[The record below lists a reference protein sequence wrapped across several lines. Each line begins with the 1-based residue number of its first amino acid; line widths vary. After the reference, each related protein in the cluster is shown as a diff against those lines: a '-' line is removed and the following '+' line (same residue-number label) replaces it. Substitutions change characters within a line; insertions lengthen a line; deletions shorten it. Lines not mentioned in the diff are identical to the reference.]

1 MKVGF
6 SQKNFTPPT
15 RVTLAGLQ
23 RVRIV
28 EEIESEVYVNTFA
41 LQKDGEQLIIA
52 SMDLVG
58 FDKHFAD
65 LVKENIKSADI
76 DKEKIILCVTHTHSA
91 PGVTVNNTDGIMK
104 YVAEG
109 RKLEEPALPEDVWD
123 NDKNCEF
130 IAPIVAASIDEAW
143 ESKKDGYISPAFG
156 RAVVGHSRRLV
167 YADGSSLMY
176 GHSDRTDFLYP
187 ESGEDSGVEMLYVF
201 DGEKKPMGV
210 LVNVAC
216 PAQVMEATYKM
227 SSDFWGKVRDRAHEK
242 YGEDFT
248 VVGLCGAAGCQSP
261 RDLVRHKRAD
271 ALKFDDP
278 RKLPRRGD
286 AYMYDVPGTI
296 AIGKRLFHVIEDE
309 MEEAAS
315 RMSDDQILKYET
327 FKVELPLGCVKE
339 ADYRQAKE
347 NLEKYVSETEVLD
360 DRFKITRYTNI
371 MKRYDRQ
378 REAAYMT
385 ANVHIVR
392 LGDIAIATNPFELYL
407 DYGLQIKGRSFAA
420 QTFLIQLACK
430 DGAEGY
436 LSTPAAEGGGSY
448 GVGVLSCLTTPEGG
462 RMLVNKTV
470 AEINKMFS

>member
-1 MKVGF
+1 MKIGMC
-6 SQKNFTPPT
+6 QKNITPPN

-23 RVRIV
+23 RIRIV
-28 EEIESEVYVNTFA
+28 EEVESEVYVNTFA

-52 SMDLVG
+52 AIDLVG

-91 PGVTVNNTDGIMK
+91 PGVTLNNTDGIMK

-123 NDKNCEF
+123 NDKNCAY

-143 ESKKDGYISPAFG
+143 QARNDGYISPAFG

-210 LVNVAC
+210 LMNVAC
-216 PAQVMEATYKM
+216 PVQVMEATYKM
-227 SSDFWGKVRDRAHEK
+227 SSDFWGKVRDLAHAK
-242 YGEDFT
+242 YGEEFT

-271 ALKFDDP
+271 AVKLEDP
-278 RKLPRRGD
+278 RKMPRRGD
-286 AYMYDVPGTI
+286 AYMYDEPGI
-296 AIGKRLFHVIEDE
+296 HAIGKRLFHVIEDE

-315 RMSDDQILKYET
+315 ACRVKKFCAMK
-327 FKVELPLGCVKE
+327 PL
-339 ADYRQAKE
+339 R
-347 NLEKYVSETEVLD
+347 
-360 DRFKITRYTNI
+360 
-371 MKRYDRQ
+371 
-378 REAAYMT
+378 
-385 ANVHIVR
+385 
-392 LGDIAIATNPFELYL
+392 
-407 DYGLQIKGRSFAA
+407 
-420 QTFLIQLACK
+420 
-430 DGAEGY
+430 
-436 LSTPAAEGGGSY
+436 
-448 GVGVLSCLTTPEGG
+448 
-462 RMLVNKTV
+462 
-470 AEINKMFS
+470 

>member
-6 SQKNFTPPT
+6 SQKNITPPA

-23 RVRIV
+23 RIRIV
-28 EEIESEVYVNTFA
+28 EEIESEVFVNVFA
-41 LQKDGEQLIIA
+41 MEQNGEQLIICA
-52 SMDLVG
+52 MDLVG
-58 FDKHFAD
+58 YDKPFAD
-65 LVKENIKSADI
+65 LVLENLKSPSM

-91 PGVTVNNTDGIMK
+91 PGVTQSRIEDIMK
-104 YVAEG
+104 YAPG
-109 RKLEEPALPEDVWD
+109 RKLEETALPEDVWD
-123 NDKNCEF
+123 NDKNCAY
-130 IAPIVAASIDEAW
+130 IAPIVAAAIDEAW
-143 ESKKDGYISPAFG
+143 ESRKDSYISPAFG

-176 GHSDRTDFLYP
+176 GHSDRTDFLRP
-187 ESGEDSGVEMLYVF
+187 ESAEDSGVEMLYVF
-201 DGEKKPMGV
+201 DSAKKPMGV

-216 PAQVMEATYKM
+216 PAQVMEATCKL

-271 ALKFDDP
+271 AVKLEDP

-286 AYMYDVPGTI
+286 AYMYDEPGI
-296 AIGKRLFHVIEDE
+296 HAIGKRLFHVIEDE
-309 MEEAAS
+309 MEEAAT
-315 RMSDDQILKYET
+315 RMSNDEVLVYKT

-339 ADYRQAKE
+339 ADYREAKA
-347 NLEKYVSETEVLD
+347 NLEMYLAETEILD
-360 DRFKITRYTNI
+360 DRFKLRRYTNI

-378 REAAYMT
+378 KEAAYMT
-385 ANVHIVR
+385 ANVHIIR

-407 DYGLQIKGRSFAA
+407 DYGLQMKGRSFAA

-430 DGAEGY
+430 EGEEGY
-436 LSTPAAEGGGSY
+436 LSTTAAEGGGSN
-448 GVGVLSCLTTPEGG
+448 GVGGLNWLTTPEGG
-462 RMLVNKTV
+462 RILVNKTV
-470 AEINKMFS
+470 AEINALF

>member
-6 SQKNFTPPT
+6 SQKNITPPA

-23 RVRIV
+23 RIRIV
-28 EEIESEVYVNTFA
+28 EEIESEVFVNVFA
-41 LQKDGEQLIIA
+41 MEQNGEQLIICA
-52 SMDLVG
+52 MDLVG
-58 FDKHFAD
+58 YDKPFAD
-65 LVKENIKSADI
+65 LVLENLKSPSM

-91 PGVTVNNTDGIMK
+91 PGVTQSRIEDIMK
-104 YVAEG
+104 YAPG
-109 RKLEEPALPEDVWD
+109 RKLEETALPEDVWD
-123 NDKNCEF
+123 NDKNCAY
-130 IAPIVAASIDEAW
+130 IAPIVAAAIDEAW
-143 ESKKDGYISPAFG
+143 ESRKDGYISPAFG

-176 GHSDRTDFLYP
+176 GHSDRTDFLRP
-187 ESGEDSGVEMLYVF
+187 ESAEDSGVEMLYVF
-201 DGEKKPMGV
+201 DSAKKPMGV

-216 PAQVMEATYKM
+216 PAQVMEATCKL

-271 ALKFDDP
+271 AVKLEDP

-286 AYMYDVPGTI
+286 AYMYDEPGI
-296 AIGKRLFHVIEDE
+296 HAIGKRLFHVIEDE
-309 MEEAAS
+309 MEEAAT
-315 RMSDDQILKYET
+315 RMSNDEVLVYKT

-339 ADYRQAKE
+339 ADYREAKA
-347 NLEKYVSETEVLD
+347 NLETYLAETEILD
-360 DRFKITRYTNI
+360 DRFKLRRYTNI

-378 REAAYMT
+378 KEAAYMT
-385 ANVHIVR
+385 ANVHIIR

-407 DYGLQIKGRSFAA
+407 DYGLQMKGRSFAA

-430 DGAEGY
+430 EGEEGY
-436 LSTPAAEGGGSY
+436 LSTPAAENGGSY

-462 RMLVNKTV
+462 RILVNKTV
-470 AEINKMFS
+470 TEINKLF

>member
-41 LQKDGEQLIIA
+41 MEEDGEQLIICA
-52 SMDLVG
+52 MDLVG
-58 FDKHFAD
+58 FDGHFAN
-65 LVKENIKSADI
+65 LVKENLKSADI
-76 DKEKIILCVTHTHSA
+76 DREKIILTVTHTHSA
-91 PGVTVNNTDGIMK
+91 PGVTEYKPENFMK
-104 YVAEG
+104 YVPG
-109 RKLEEPALPEDVWD
+109 DRKLEEPALPEDVWD
-123 NDKNCEF
+123 NNQNCEY

-143 ESKKDGYISPAFG
+143 QTRNDGYISPAFG

-167 YADGSSLMY
+167 YGDGTARMY
-176 GHSDRTDFLYP
+176 GHSDKVDFLYP
-187 ESGEDSGVEMLYVF
+187 ESAEDSGVEMLYVF
-201 DGEKKPMGV
+201 DKEKKPMGV

-216 PAQVMEATYKM
+216 PSQVMEATCKM
-227 SSDFWGKVRDRAHEK
+227 SSDYWGKVRDLAHAK
-242 YGEDFT
+242 YGEEFT

-286 AYMYDVPGTI
+286 AYMYDEPGI
-296 AIGKRLFHVIEDE
+296 RAIGKRLFHVIEDE

-315 RMSDDQILKYET
+315 RMSNKEILRHEAFT
-327 FKVELPLGCVKE
+327 VELPLGCVTE
-339 ADYRQAKE
+339 AAYLEAKE
-347 NLEKYVSETEVLD
+347 NLAKYAAEAEVLD
-360 DRFKITRYTNI
+360 DRFKITRYTGVI
-371 MKRYDRQ
+371 KRFERQ
-378 REAAYMT
+378 QEAAYME
-385 ANVHIVR
+385 ARVNVVR

-407 DYGLQIKGRSFAA
+407 NYGLQMKGRSFAA
-420 QTFLIQLACK
+420 QTFLIQLAQRE
-430 DGAEGY
+430 GEEGY

-470 AEINKMFS
+470 AEINKMF

>member
-1 MKVGF
+1 MKVGL
-6 SQKNFTPPT
+6 SQKNFTPPS

-23 RVRIV
+23 RIRIV

-65 LVKENIKSADI
+65 LVKENIKNADI

-91 PGVTVNNTDGIMK
+91 PGVTTKDVEGIMK
-104 YVAEG
+104 HVPG
-109 RKLEEPALPEDVWD
+109 DRKLEEPALPEDVWD
-123 NDKNCEF
+123 NDKNCEY
-130 IAPIVAASIDEAW
+130 IAPIVAAAIDEAW
-143 ESKKDGYISPAFG
+143 EGRKEGYISPAFG

-167 YADGSSLMY
+167 YADGTAMMY

-187 ESGEDSGVEMLYVF
+187 ETGEDSGVEMLYVF
-201 DGEKKPMGV
+201 DGDKKPMGV

-216 PAQVMEATYKM
+216 PAQVMEATSKM

-271 ALKFDDP
+271 AVAKDDP
-278 RKLPRRGD
+278 RKMPRRGD
-286 AYMYDVPGTI
+286 AYMYDVPGII

-315 RMSDDQILKYET
+315 RMSNDEILMYET

-339 ADYRQAKE
+339 NDYRVAKA
-347 NLEKYVSETEVLD
+347 NLEKYLAESEVLD
-360 DRFKITRYTNI
+360 DRFKLRRYTSI
-371 MKRYDRQ
+371 MNRYDRQ
-378 REAAYMT
+378 KEAAYMT

>member
-6 SQKNFTPPT
+6 SQKDITPPS

-23 RVRIV
+23 RIRIV
-28 EEIESEVYVNTFA
+28 EEVESNVFVNVFA
-41 LQKDGEQLIIA
+41 MEQAGEQLIICA
-52 SMDLVG
+52 MDLVG
-58 FDKHFAD
+58 FDKHFSD
-65 LVKENIKSADI
+65 LVLDNLKSSDI
-76 DKEKIILCVTHTHSA
+76 NREKIILCVTHTHSA
-91 PGVTVNNTDGIMK
+91 PGVTQSIIEGIMK
-104 YVAEG
+104 YAPG

-123 NDKNCEF
+123 NDKNCEY
-130 IAPIVAASIDEAW
+130 IAAIVAAAIDEAW
-143 ESKKDGYISPAFG
+143 SNRKEGYISPAFG

-167 YADGSSLMY
+167 YGDGSSLMY
-176 GHSDRTDFLYP
+176 GHSDRTDFLRP

-201 DGEKKPMGV
+201 DSEKKPMGV

-216 PAQVMEATYKM
+216 PAQVMEATCKL
-227 SSDFWGKVRDRAHEK
+227 SADFWGKVRDRAHEK

-271 ALKFDDP
+271 AVKLEDP

-286 AYMYDVPGTI
+286 AYMYDEPGI
-296 AIGKRLFHVIEDE
+296 HAIGKRLFHVIEDE

-315 RMSDDQILKYET
+315 RMSNDEVLMYKT
-327 FKVELPLGCVKE
+327 FAVELPLGCVKE

-347 NLEKYVSETEVLD
+347 NLENYLAETEVLD
-360 DRFKITRYTNI
+360 DRFKLTRYTNI
-371 MKRYDRQ
+371 MKRYDLQ
-378 REAAYMT
+378 RESTYMT

-392 LGDIAIATNPFELYL
+392 LGDIVFATNPFELYL
-407 DYGLQIKGRSFAA
+407 DYGLQIKGRSYAA

-430 DGAEGY
+430 NGSEGY
-436 LSTPAAEGGGSY
+436 LSTPAAENGGSY

-462 RMLVNKTV
+462 RILVNKTV
-470 AEINKMFS
+470 TEINKMF

>member
-6 SQKNFTPPT
+6 SQKDITPPS

-23 RVRIV
+23 RIRIV
-28 EEIESEVYVNTFA
+28 EEVESNVFVNTFA
-41 LQKDGEQLIIA
+41 LEQNGEQLIICA
-52 SMDLVG
+52 MDLVG
-58 FDKHFAD
+58 FDKHFSD
-65 LVKENIKSADI
+65 LVLENLKSRDI
-76 DKEKIILCVTHTHSA
+76 NREKIILCATHTHSA
-91 PGVTVNNTDGIMK
+91 PGVTTGALEGIMK
-104 YVAEG
+104 HVPED
-109 RKLEEPALPEDVWD
+109 RKLEEEPLPEDVWD
-123 NDKNCEF
+123 NDENCAY
-130 IAPIVAASIDEAW
+130 IAPIVAAAIDEAW
-143 ESKKDGYISPAFG
+143 EGRKDGYISPAFG

-167 YADGSSLMY
+167 YADGTAMMY

-187 ESGEDSGVEMLYVF
+187 ETGEDSGVEMLYVF
-201 DGEKKPMGV
+201 DSEKKPMGV

-216 PAQVMEATYKM
+216 PAQVMEATYKL
-227 SSDFWGKVRDRAHEK
+227 SSDFWGKVRDRAHAK

-271 ALKFDDP
+271 AVKLEDP
-278 RKLPRRGD
+278 RKMPRRGD
-286 AYMYDVPGTI
+286 AYMYDEPGI
-296 AIGKRLFHVIEDE
+296 HAIGKRLFHVIEDE

-315 RMSDDQILKYET
+315 RMSNDEVLMYKT

-339 ADYRQAKE
+339 ADYQAAKA
-347 NLEKYVSETEVLD
+347 NLEKYLSETEVLN
-360 DRFKITRYTNI
+360 DRFKLRRYTSI
-371 MKRYDRQ
+371 MNRYERQ
-378 REAAYMT
+378 KEAALMT

-407 DYGLQIKGRSFAA
+407 DYGLQMKGRSFAA

-430 DGAEGY
+430 EGDEGY

-462 RMLVNKTV
+462 KILVNKTV
-470 AEINKMFS
+470 AEINAMF